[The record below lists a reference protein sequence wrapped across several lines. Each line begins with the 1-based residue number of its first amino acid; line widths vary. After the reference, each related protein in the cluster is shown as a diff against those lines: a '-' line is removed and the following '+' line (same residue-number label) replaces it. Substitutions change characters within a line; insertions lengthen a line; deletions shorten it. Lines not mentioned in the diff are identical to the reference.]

1 MHIIVHLLPSLFLS
15 HLRHEQKQTSRCIY
29 CWTLY
34 IMNASTTVNPK
45 TLLNLLKQKESLT
58 PTPNPDPQPQLIAL
72 TPKANT
78 DPQLQP

>member
-1 MHIIVHLLPSLFLS
+1 
-15 HLRHEQKQTSRCIY
+15 
-29 CWTLY
+29 
-34 IMNASTTVNPK
+34 MNASTTVNPK

-78 DPQLQP
+78 DPQLQPWTPTSTQHWPQNLNLTPTMTPKP